1 MMLPFSIICSCSRG
15 LSVANH
21 VLGVLYA
28 TTLKSDTSKAIL
40 EAALSALLK
49 STEYG
54 CGKLL
59 YSLYYEQEQQA
70 STADPATPSYAS
82 LDLAFNDEILQA
94 VEDQWEAIMADGN
107 SVVEGSF
114 MQFED
119 REAMNN
125 DDDDVDEGF

>member
-1 MMLPFSIICSCSRG
+1 
-15 LSVANH
+15 

-49 STEYG
+49 STEDG
-54 CGKLL
+54 DGKLL
-59 YSLYYEQEQQA
+59 YSLYYEKEQQA

-94 VEDQWEAIMADGN
+94 VEDQWEAIMADEN

>member
-1 MMLPFSIICSCSRG
+1 M
-15 LSVANH
+15 
-21 VLGVLYA
+21 LGVLYA

-49 STEYG
+49 STEDG
-54 CGKLL
+54 EGMLL

-82 LDLAFNDEILQA
+82 LDLAFNDEILRA
-94 VEDQWEAIMADGN
+94 VEDQWETIMADEN
-107 SVVEGSF
+107 SALEGSF

-119 REAMNN
+119 REAMIN
-125 DDDDVDEGF
+125 DDDDGGDEGF

>member
-1 MMLPFSIICSCSRG
+1 
-15 LSVANH
+15 

-49 STEYG
+49 STEDG
-54 CGKLL
+54 DGKLL

-94 VEDQWEAIMADGN
+94 VEDQWEAIMADEN